1 MINTVL
7 TKNCLPFSIC
17 SCNKIS
23 DDQAYKHHLTS
34 VLQASYEIWEK
45 SGRQAAPNGALMRT
59 SVLGCFQFGE
69 LDKVKENTLQM
80 CKVTHADPRFSIV

>member
-1 MINTVL
+1 ML
-7 TKNCLPFSIC
+7 MRSE
-17 SCNKIS
+17 KIS
-23 DDQAYKHHLTS
+23 GNQAHKHFTS
-34 VLQASYEIWEK
+34 VLQASNEIWEK

-80 CKVTHADPRFSIV
+80 CKVTHADPRFAKV